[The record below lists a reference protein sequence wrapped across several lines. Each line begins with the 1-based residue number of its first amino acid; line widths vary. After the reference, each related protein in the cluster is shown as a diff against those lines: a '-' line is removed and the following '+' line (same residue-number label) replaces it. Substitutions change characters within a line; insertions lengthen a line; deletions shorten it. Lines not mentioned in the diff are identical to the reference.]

1 MQIAIRA
8 GARLGAACACALL
21 FALAQPSPTVADTDA
36 QVLSGTFSS
45 PAVAGQLHYR
55 VYLPAGYLS
64 STGRYPVIYLLHGL
78 PDQGGGYRTGMIVTV
93 GQAAARAGRPAIVVA
108 PQGARAGDTDP
119 EWHDWGP
126 GRDWETA
133 VARDLVRMVDG
144 RYRTIAA
151 RSARALIGIS
161 AGGYGAMLI
170 GLHHLDRFSVI
181 EAWSGYFHPTNP
193 SGSAPLDVGSAE
205 ANRRAS
211 AHTYVVGLSTRLR
224 RLPTYLG
231 FYVGAAD
238 PHFVP
243 ENRTFDA
250 ELSRAGVTHRFAV
263 YQGGHSSALWSDRA
277 DDWTGQSVLA
287 LSPAA

>member
-64 STGRYPVIYLLHGL
+64 STRRYPVIYLLHGL

-144 RYRTIAA
+144 RYRTIAT

-205 ANRRAS
+205 ADRRAS
-211 AHTYVVGLSTRLR
+211 AHTYVAGLSTRLR

-243 ENRTFDA
+243 ENRAFDA
-250 ELSRAGVTHRFAV
+250 ELARAGVTHRFAV
-263 YQGGHSSALWSDRA
+263 
-277 DDWTGQSVLA
+277 
-287 LSPAA
+287 